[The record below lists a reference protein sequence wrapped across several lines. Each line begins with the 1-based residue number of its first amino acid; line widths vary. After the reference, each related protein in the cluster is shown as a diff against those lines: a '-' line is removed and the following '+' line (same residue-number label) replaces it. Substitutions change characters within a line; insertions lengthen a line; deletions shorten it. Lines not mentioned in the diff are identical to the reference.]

1 MREEKFGVRVQPPAS
16 RREVYQALPGDQVL
30 SSSSILLPAVTD
42 PSVIMPRGHKSKLR
56 ACEKR
61 QQARGE
67 TQGLQDAQATTAAEE
82 ESTPSPSPQPG
93 AVVQSPPAAA
103 GSCSTSQGPRRAP
116 ATTTAS
122 ASVSYTTSGKA
133 SDSQDEARASTPKAQ
148 PSTESSGLDSLSKKA
163 VLLEQYLLYKY
174 KMKQPAMKADMLK
187 IINPNY
193 EDRFAEIL
201 KKASEHIE
209 AVFALELK
217 EVDLP
222 SRSYDLVSKL
232 KLPNNGRV
240 RGGRGLP
247 KTGLLMNILG
257 MIFIKGNCA
266 SEEDIWK
273 FLSMMQVYAGRKH
286 YIYGEPRKLI
296 TKDLVRLQYLES
308 RQVPNSDPPRYE
320 FLWGPKAHA
329 ETSKM
334 EVLKFMAKISDTVPS
349 AFPCYYEE
357 ALQDEE
363 EKARAID
370 AARATAKVCAPSGAV
385 PSNIYPPL
393 LKSENLPVKKL
404 TSQ

>member
-1 MREEKFGVRVQPPAS
+1 MADTHFF
-16 RREVYQALPGDQVL
+16 LWCHPG
-30 SSSSILLPAVTD
+30 
-42 PSVIMPRGHKSKLR
+42 
-56 ACEKR
+56 
-61 QQARGE
+61 QARGE

-103 GSCSTSQGPRRAP
+103 GSRSTSQGPRRAP

-122 ASVSYTTSGKA
+122 ASVSYTTSGK
-133 SDSQDEARASTPKAQ
+133 
-148 PSTESSGLDSLSKKA
+148 SSGLDSLSKKA

-222 SRSYDLVSKL
+222 SHSYDLVSKL

-296 TKDLVRLQYLES
+296 TKDLVRLQYLEY
-308 RQVPNSDPPRYE
+308 RQVPSSDPARYE
-320 FLWGPKAHA
+320 FLWGPRAHA

-357 ALQDEE
+357 ALRDEE

-370 AARATAKVCAPSGAV
+370 AARATAKVYLHLSLSFDYF
-385 PSNIYPPL
+385 SNIVPFNRW
-393 LKSENLPVKKL
+393 LK
-404 TSQ
+404 